1 MVANS
6 HDNLPLSAIVI
17 EKLMDRGWS
26 EIINGIIRNYIA
38 LKAVSA
44 SNRLLLVAKKGGGGG
59 GGGSAADR
67 GNVCCRA
74 VMDK

>member
-1 MVANS
+1 MAS
-6 HDNLPLSAIVI
+6 
-17 EKLMDRGWS
+17 S
-26 EIINGIIRNYIA
+26 EITLA

-44 SNRLLLVAKKGGGGG
+44 SNRLLLETKGGGGG

-74 VMDK
+74 VMGK